1 MDEMKTF
8 RSSVRKIAWK
18 SKNSTRKLLWGLKGG
33 QDDGGKYFE
42 QTADHSDGD
51 CVVSVFYALHGTQQV
66 HNKYT
71 NTHTH
76 ALWLNSNAPR
86 ALKC

>member
-51 CVVSVFYALHGTQQV
+51 CFLCVLCFARHRTSTEQV
-66 HNKYT
+66 HNA
-71 NTHTH
+71 HTH
-76 ALWLNSNAPR
+76 AHYDEIQTHHAR
-86 ALKC
+86 